1 MFEVP
6 QEVEVAAVQ
15 VFGSESASLFKPHI
29 RAVQG
34 PLAQYLT
41 ALIAM
46 EVAPLPPTELFIV
59 PHESVL
65 LTVHLGPRAASFE
78 CGDARGMSVAM
89 TALRD
94 MRGFSYPPGN
104 CVTLFAVLTP
114 LGAIA
119 LLRGRDLQGIPRVR
133 APLAGVLD
141 LQIARQLEACLQMYS
156 SIDGKL
162 DCFGKW
168 VEQQVL
174 APRALGQAAHRTARV
189 AMQMLAR
196 PHLPIDEIARSE
208 HVSSRQLER
217 DFRRWLA
224 VSPKRVAQT
233 ARLQHAARL
242 AHRGLSLAQVAS
254 EAHFA
259 DQAHMSRSIHQL
271 TGKTPRQLFATN
283 PHPMALAFRQV
294 TGGGLVYA

>member
-1 MFEVP
+1 MFESQ
-6 QEVEVAAVQ
+6 QEVEVATESG
-15 VFGSESASLFKPHI
+15 FGFASAPLFKPHI
-29 RAVQG
+29 RQVQG

-65 LTVHLGPRAASFE
+65 LTVHLGPRASSFE
-78 CGDARGMSVAM
+78 CGDARGMSVAL
-89 TALRD
+89 TALRETL
-94 MRGFSYPPGN
+94 GVSHPPGN

-119 LLRGRDLQGIPRVR
+119 LLRGRDLQGVPRVR
-133 APLAGVLD
+133 EPLASVLD
-141 LQIARQLEACLQMYS
+141 LQTTLQLEACLRMYS
-156 SIDGKL
+156 SIEGKL

-168 VEQQVL
+168 IEQRVL

-189 AMQMLAR
+189 AMQILAR
-196 PHLPIDEIARSE
+196 PHLPIDEIARAE

-233 ARLQHAARL
+233 ARLQQAARL

-254 EAHFA
+254 EARFA

-271 TGKTPRQLFATN
+271 TGRTPRQLFA
-283 PHPMALAFRQV
+283 PARHPMALAFRQV